1 MKAENE
7 KILQYIAALEKCKN
21 ATGFSGMLIAIA
33 RRKMSEEIREY
44 IKEKQRI
51 LEKYG
56 QKQDNG
62 WIIPKDSP
70 DMQAAIEEIMQIAT
84 YQTEVNVPQV
94 SEEEFVQKFQSD
106 SLTAENYSIL
116 YEIFV
121 KKE

>member
-51 LEKYG
+51 IEKYG

-70 DMQAAIEEIMQIAT
+70 NMQAAVEEIMQIAT
-84 YQTEVNVPQV
+84 YQTEVSIPQV

>member
-70 DMQAAIEEIMQIAT
+70 YMQAAVEEIMQIAT
-84 YQTEVNVPQV
+84 YQTEVNIPQV

>member
-70 DMQAAIEEIMQIAT
+70 DMQAAVEEIMQIAT
-84 YQTEVNVPQV
+84 YQTEVNIPQV

>member
-70 DMQAAIEEIMQIAT
+70 DKQAAIEEIMQIAT
-84 YQTEVNVPQV
+84 YQTEVNIPQV

>member
-7 KILQYIAALEKCKN
+7 KILQYIDALEKCKN

-84 YQTEVNVPQV
+84 YQTEVSIPQV

>member
-56 QKQDNG
+56 KKQDNG

-84 YQTEVNVPQV
+84 YQTEVNIPQV